1 MCYSI
6 SAFGIL
12 EKSHISAKL
21 SVGDVSDDEMDC
33 DVVDSD
39 DDAIGG
45 ILSKCM
51 SLLYMYNKYTVI

>member
-1 MCYSI
+1 M
-6 SAFGIL
+6 L
-12 EKSHISAKL
+12 EKSHISATL

-45 ILSKCM
+45 ILPKCM
-51 SLLYMYNKYTVI
+51 SLLYIYTTSTL